1 MNTMDLFTPR
11 FNDERLHPYFKS
23 LITNEEFKPVQETLT
38 MWSTGLLDRKKESS
52 KFINEFQLS
61 FNSSF
66 WELYLNKAFLDMGF
80 NIDYSKE
87 SPDFNLTHSSG
98 RIVNVEAVSSNNK
111 LNENKEYYT
120 KSAYKEIDSKSKE
133 NFDFATLKLLGK
145 LKDKKDL
152 FIGINNKKYPYS
164 KLEHVDGNPF
174 VVAIAPFDSHHAF
187 TQNNTL
193 INRVLFGI
201 EPPTI
206 DENGQPVFKEISHI
220 AGKDGK
226 NIELGIFTNDSY
238 KEISAV
244 IFSTTGTFGKA
255 VVQSK
260 VKNTTV
266 RSTRYRESDLGEFI
280 SNHGLDNFGMTE
292 RKLSKTYD
300 IISTREPCEVKIPGS
315 DSNFIVYGSD
325 IHFCDLSEH
334 EETHLDGLHI
344 YYNPYANI
352 PLDNDLFNYYEITQ
366 NYFDKTI
373 QEMVPIHNDNS
384 LVSRQ
389 TYTEPNN
396 KD

>member
-1 MNTMDLFTPR
+1 MFWTKKVLFRLTP
-11 FNDERLHPYFKS
+11 NKS
-23 LITNEEFKPVQETLT
+23 EELINFKPVQETLT

>member
-1 MNTMDLFTPR
+1 MDTMDLFTPR
-11 FNDERLHPYFKS
+11 FKDERLHPYFKS

-87 SPDFNLTHSSG
+87 SPDFNLTHNSG
-98 RIVNVEAVSSNNK
+98 RIINVEAVSSNNK
-111 LNENKEYYT
+111 LNEKKEYYS
-120 KSAYKEIDSKSKE
+120 KSALKESIDSKKE
-133 NFDFATLKLLGK
+133 NLDFATLKLLGK

-152 FIGINNKKYPYS
+152 FIGINDKKFPYS

-255 VVQSK
+255 VAQSN

-280 SNHGLDNFGMTE
+280 SNHGLDNFGTTE

-300 IISTREPCEVKIPGS
+300 IKSMREPYENKVSGS
-315 DSNFIVYGSD
+315 DSNFIVYGYD
-325 IHFCDLSEH
+325 MHFCDLSEH

-352 PLDNDLFNYYEITQ
+352 PLDNELFNNYEITQ
-366 NYFDKTI
+366 NYFDKSTK
-373 QEMVPIHNDNS
+373 EMVCIHNDNS

-389 TYTEPNN
+389 TYTKLND

>member
-38 MWSTGLLDRKKESS
+38 MWSTGLLDRKKESN

-87 SPDFNLTHSSG
+87 SPDFNLTHNSG
-98 RIVNVEAVSSNNK
+98 RIINVEAVSSNNK
-111 LNENKEYYT
+111 LNEKKEYYS
-120 KSAYKEIDSKSKE
+120 KSAYKESIDSKKE
-133 NFDFATLKLLGK
+133 NLDFATLKLLGK

-152 FIGINNKKYPYS
+152 FIGINDKKFPYS

-174 VVAIAPFDSHHAF
+174 VVAIAPFDSHYAY

-201 EPPTI
+201 EPPII
-206 DENGQPVFKEISHI
+206 DENGQPIFKEISHI
-220 AGKDGK
+220 TGKDGE

-255 VVQSK
+255 VAQSN

-292 RKLSKTYD
+292 RKLSKTHD
-300 IISTREPCEVKIPGS
+300 IKSMREPYENRVSGS
-315 DSNFIVYGSD
+315 NSNFIVYGYD
-325 IHFCDLSEH
+325 MHFCDLSEH

>member
-201 EPPTI
+201 EPPMI
-206 DENGQPVFKEISHI
+206 DENGQPIFKEISHI
-220 AGKDGK
+220 AGKDGE

-292 RKLSKTYD
+292 RKLSKIDYFFR
-300 IISTREPCEVKIPGS
+300 IRFSCIGKWREKISMLVS
-315 DSNFIVYGSD
+315 YF
-325 IHFCDLSEH
+325 LSH
-334 EETHLDGLHI
+334 SQFLSI
-344 YYNPYANI
+344 FVS
-352 PLDNDLFNYYEITQ
+352 LFNYFQMISNTQ
-366 NYFDKTI
+366 YYVSSWYS
-373 QEMVPIHNDNS
+373 EVL
-384 LVSRQ
+384 LV
-389 TYTEPNN
+389 ELL
-396 KD
+396 DC

>member
-1 MNTMDLFTPR
+1 MDTMDLFTPR
-11 FNDERLHPYFKS
+11 FKDERLHPYFKS

-38 MWSTGLLDRKKESS
+38 MWSTGLLDRKKESN

-87 SPDFNLTHSSG
+87 SPDFNLTHNSG
-98 RIVNVEAVSSNNK
+98 RIINVEAVSSNNK

-280 SNHGLDNFGMTE
+280 SNHGLDNFGTTE

-300 IISTREPCEVKIPGS
+300 IKSMREPYENKVSGS
-315 DSNFIVYGSD
+315 DSNFIVYGYD
-325 IHFCDLSEH
+325 MHFCDLSEH

-352 PLDNDLFNYYEITQ
+352 PLDNELFNNYEITQ
-366 NYFDKTI
+366 NYFDKSTK
-373 QEMVPIHNDNS
+373 EMVCIHNDNS

-389 TYTEPNN
+389 TYTKLND